1 MKRLI
6 SLMCAIALFAIMATA
21 TEKTHIVKK
30 GETAESIAKT
40 FGISTESLLEANP
53 DLKQYIYAG
62 MTLKIPATSTQTK
75 PGNANESTQTTSATT
90 KPTTIVEAAQMQ
102 ESENT
107 VGKFGQTR
115 AKANLGVTY
124 VADLDAFEYG
134 MWGFMMDCI
143 SPMGWDSSVR
153 LLTNLG
159 IDGTKLEDSHFLSRF
174 GANYCPSY
182 TDSYMFYIPI
192 MINLAS
198 YEELT
203 LNEKYEY
210 ESKAK
215 FGFGLSLEPTAA
227 VNLGGAHLSAGLDI
241 NWLNYT
247 KKINIG
253 IALGLTF

>member
-21 TEKTHIVKK
+21 TERTHIVKK

-62 MTLKIPATSTQTK
+62 MTLKIPAASTQTK

-102 ESENT
+102 ESEKTTTNSNER
-107 VGKFGQTR
+107 F
-115 AKANLGVTY
+115 GVTY

-134 MWGFMMDCI
+134 MWGIMMDDI
-143 SPMGWDSSVR
+143 TPMGWGGSIR
-153 LLTNLG
+153 LVTDLG
-159 IDGTKLEDSHFLSRF
+159 IDGTKFEDASLLIKAGPS
-174 GANYCPSY
+174 YCPSY
-182 TDSYMFYIPI
+182 TDSYSFFIPI
-192 MINLAS
+192 MFNFTG
-198 YEELT
+198 YNEYT
-203 LNEKYEY
+203 LNEKDEY
-210 ESKAK
+210 ESEPK
-215 FGFGLSLEPTAA
+215 FGFGLSLEPTVA

-241 NWLNYT
+241 NWQNYT
-247 KKINIG
+247 KKINIE
-253 IALGLTF
+253 IALGLTFNLQ